1 LGWCDLPWRLAV
13 KSEIQTETVP
23 NRMMLLRRP
32 PYQRTEGADDDRWLL
47 VFDTDAK
54 PVIVE
59 QRKQARRHAW
69 VRLRIKT
76 EETELAAFVG
86 ARGQGQ
92 RELVQL
98 LSRVSGARKDSARN

>member
-13 KSEIQTETVP
+13 KGEIQTETVP

-32 PYQRTEGADDDRWLL
+32 LYQRTEGADDDRWLL

-76 EETELAAFVG
+76 EETELAAFVETSE
-86 ARGQGQ
+86 QHKFF
-92 RELVQL
+92 QL
-98 LSRVSGARKDSARN
+98 LSRVFGARKDSARG

>member
-13 KSEIQTETVP
+13 KGEIQTETVP

-32 PYQRTEGADDDRWLL
+32 LYQRTEGADDDRWLL

-59 QRKQARRHAW
+59 QRKQARRYAW
-69 VRLRIKT
+69 VRVRIKT
-76 EETELAAFVG
+76 EETELAALLG
-86 ARGQGQ
+86 AIGRGQ
-92 RELVQL
+92 REIVQL
-98 LSRVSGARKDSARN
+98 LRRVLEARKDSARG